1 MPKPI
6 FKPNP
11 HDYTKTSFLNWRF
24 FKQDSP
30 KSFLTLGE
38 GYIKSSIELIAHV
51 IENNDDKRA
60 DIFIFPILH
69 NFNHGIELYLKG
81 LVWTLNLLLKNNR
94 GREGKHD
101 IRQLYEILG
110 AKIKN
115 YKNGENTKY
124 FNLSFAPLKFYID
137 ELYSQTNGSQGND
150 QMDFSRYPID
160 KKESEHF
167 YIVTGKNIEIDLII
181 LLERFKEIYQILD
194 QAGDFF
200 YWIELKGDI

>member
-51 IENNDDKRA
+51 IENNHDKRA

-94 GREGKHD
+94 GRD
-101 IRQLYEILG
+101 IRPGLPWD
-110 AKIKN
+110 AKTSCLQ
-115 YKNGENTKY
+115 EVMRQP
-124 FNLSFAPLKFYID
+124 SD
-137 ELYSQTNGSQGND
+137 
-150 QMDFSRYPID
+150 R
-160 KKESEHF
+160 
-167 YIVTGKNIEIDLII
+167 
-181 LLERFKEIYQILD
+181 R
-194 QAGDFF
+194 
-200 YWIELKGDI
+200 

>member
-38 GYIKSSIELIAHV
+38 GYIKLSIELIAHV
-51 IENNDDKRA
+51 IENNHDKRA

-94 GREGKHD
+94 GREGKHA
-101 IRQLYEILG
+101 IRQLYEILV
-110 AKIKN
+110 AKITKMVRTPNILIYFLNRLNFTLMN
-115 YKNGENTKY
+115 YILKQTVVKEMTK
-124 FNLSFAPLKFYID
+124 
-137 ELYSQTNGSQGND
+137 
-150 QMDFSRYPID
+150 
-160 KKESEHF
+160 
-167 YIVTGKNIEIDLII
+167 
-181 LLERFKEIYQILD
+181 
-194 QAGDFF
+194 
-200 YWIELKGDI
+200 WIFPDIR